1 MAKTISWIIGFCE
14 QQKYYFW
21 LDAMKKVQTII
32 LLIGLTSVCFA
43 QVTDDFS
50 DGDFT
55 GNPVWSGSASQF
67 IVNSAKQLQLSNTV
81 AGQSFL
87 STPFSTTSLDGYEW
101 QVYVKQSFVPSATN
115 YGRVYLV
122 SDQSDLTKTLNGY
135 YLQFGEANSND
146 AIELFRQSGSTS
158 VSVCRGTKAAIA
170 NSFAV
175 RIKVIR
181 DNTGLWKLYAD
192 YTGGTNFVLDAS
204 GYDLTFNSASFF
216 GIRCTYTVTNASKFY
231 YDDFSI
237 VAPPPPPDTTPP
249 TVVNVQVTSSNSIS
263 VVFSEIVDA
272 VTSQSASNYS
282 VNNSIGNPLSATLQ
296 SDAKTVILSFTK
308 NFPNGIQS
316 QLSISNVQDLVSNVM
331 ANAVFPFKFFQPV
344 SAQPKD
350 IIFAEIFPDPSP
362 QVGLPA
368 QEFLEIYNRS
378 ANPFDLSGWKL
389 SDGVS
394 TATFA
399 SQIILPNQYW
409 IVCSSSNVNL
419 FMGYGNVIGVSNFPT
434 LNNDGDHLT
443 FRDPSNKTVDSV
455 NYSLD
460 WYHDADKQE
469 GGWSMELID
478 VNNICAEEENWIA
491 SEDPSGGTPGKQNSV
506 FANKPDLTGPQFL
519 SVTPQSST
527 VLKLSFNEK
536 LEKDFS
542 FAVFTITPSVLIS
555 KKYFADLSS
564 REITLE
570 LTPALALRE
579 LYTIAVTNLTDCSGN
594 LIQQD
599 FSQLSFA
606 LLEAADSLDL
616 VVNEILFNPR
626 SGGVDF
632 VEVYNRSPKYI
643 NLKNWKFG
651 NFQNNSIT
659 NSQVITSE
667 DFVLSPASYMA
678 FTPDPTS
685 LVSQYPQAAQKNLF
699 KAPLP
704 SLPDD
709 EGSIALVN
717 DQSILIDHFNYSQKM
732 HSAFIKDNEGVSLE
746 RISFLVLTND
756 PSNWKSANASAG
768 YATPGFINSN
778 SRLESSINENAVI
791 VDPEVFSPSVPG
803 RDFSKINYKFD
814 QSGLVANAKIL
825 DAQGRLIKT
834 LANNETLSYEG
845 FFRWDGD
852 RDDGSRARIGYYV
865 VWVEVFDTS
874 GSVNVFR
881 KRAVIGK

>member
-1 MAKTISWIIGFCE
+1 
-14 QQKYYFW
+14 
-21 LDAMKKVQTII
+21 MKKIQTII
-32 LLIGLTSVCFA
+32 FLVGLTTVCFG
-43 QVTDDFS
+43 QFHDDFS
-50 DGDFT
+50 DGEFT
-55 GNPVWSGSASQF
+55 SNPIWSGSDAQF
-67 IVNSAKQLQLSNTV
+67 IVNSSKQLQLSNTV
-81 AGQSFL
+81 AGQSYL
-87 STPFSTTSLDGYEW
+87 STPFSTNSLDGYEW
-101 QVYVKQSFVPSATN
+101 QVYVKQSFSPSASN
-115 YGRVYLV
+115 YGRVYLA
-122 SDQSDLTKTLNGY
+122 SDQSDFTKPLNGY

-158 VSVCRGTKAAIA
+158 VSVYRGTNAAIA
-170 NSFAV
+170 SSFAV
-175 RIKVIR
+175 RVKVTR
-181 DNTGLWKLYAD
+181 DNTGLWKLYVD
-192 YTGGTNFVLDAS
+192 YTGGTNLTLNAS
-204 GYDLTFNSASFF
+204 GTDVTFNSSSFF
-216 GIRCTYTVTNASKFY
+216 GVRCTYTVTNASKFF

-237 VAPPPPPDTTPP
+237 IAPPPPADTIPP
-249 TVVNVQVTSSNSIS
+249 TVVNIQTASINSIS
-263 VVFSEIVDA
+263 VVFSEAVDA

-282 VNNSIGNPLSATLQ
+282 VNNSIDNPLSATLQ
-296 SDAKTVILSFTK
+296 PDTKTVILSFTK
-308 NFPNGIQS
+308 NFSNGIQN
-316 QLSISNVQDLVSNVM
+316 QLSISNVQDLAGNVM
-331 ANAVFPFKFFQPV
+331 TNAVFPFLFFQSVP
-344 SAQPKD
+344 AQSKD
-350 IIFAEIFPDPSP
+350 IIFTEIFPDPSP
-362 QVGLPA
+362 QVGLPT
-368 QEFLEIYNRS
+368 QEFVEIYNRGG
-378 ANPFDLSGWKL
+378 NPFDLSGWKL
-389 SDGVS
+389 SDGTS

-419 FMGYGNVIGVSNFPT
+419 FTGNVIGVSNFPT
-434 LNNDGDHLT
+434 LNNDDDNLT

-460 WYHDADKQE
+460 WYHDVDKQE

-478 VNNICAEEENWIA
+478 VNNICSEKENWTA

-506 FANKPDLTGPQFL
+506 STSKPDLTSPQLL

-527 VLKLSFNEK
+527 NLKLEFNEK
-536 LEKDFS
+536 LEKDLS
-542 FAVFTITPSVLIS
+542 NASFTISPSVSIL
-555 KKYFADLSS
+555 KKYFVDLSL
-564 REITLE
+564 RQITLE
-570 LTPALALRE
+570 LTSALALRE

-599 FSQLSFA
+599 FNQLSFA
-606 LLEAADSLDL
+606 LPEAADSLDV
-616 VVNEILFNPR
+616 VVNEVLFNPR

-643 NLKNWKFG
+643 NLKNWKLG
-651 NFQNNSIT
+651 NFKNNAFANPQMIAT
-659 NSQVITSE
+659 E
-667 DFVLSPASYMA
+667 DYILNPSSYLA
-678 FTPDPTS
+678 FTTDPAALST
-685 LVSQYPQAAQKNLF
+685 QYPQSVSKNLY
-699 KAPLP
+699 KTNLP

-717 DQSILIDHFNYSQKM
+717 DQSLLIDHFIYSQKM
-732 HSAFIKDNEGVSLE
+732 HSAFIKDDEGVSLE
-746 RISFLVLTND
+746 RISFSGLTND

-778 SRLESSINENAVI
+778 SRPESSVNDNAVN

-803 RDFSKINYKFD
+803 KDFSKINYKFD

-852 RDDGSRARIGYYV
+852 RDDGGRARIGYYV
-865 VWVEVFDTS
+865 VWVEVFDST